1 MSLEFYKQKT
11 LVAKDGVTI
20 SYLYS
25 DNPAFS
31 QTVVLCPPVGLDETP
46 MDAIAKSVYASGRN
60 VLAFFGRPHSTGAD
74 YDYRKFGLQEQAD
87 DLLLILDHIGC
98 EKSAMVGWST
108 GGFFAL
114 KAAMSDQHQRLG
126 ELVILGMSS
135 PYLMA
140 KADLTMTES
149 HQSLYSIT
157 GAVWD
162 NEKAAGPLLRLLL
175 DAAESVES
183 LDEIDAAKII
193 MKRCEE
199 DLDFFRKYAVLQYQ
213 ILREEAMFDNLD
225 LLKNRVHVIAM
236 EGDDMCGMDDTQSFY
251 AALGENKKMNVFKG
265 NHMDLI
271 RSPEVVQHIT
281 LLAA

>member
-1 MSLEFYKQKT
+1 MSLAFYKQKS
-11 LVAKDGVTI
+11 LVAKDGVSI
-20 SYLYS
+20 NYLYS
-25 DNPAFS
+25 DNADFS

-46 MDAIAKSVYASGRN
+46 MDAIASSVYASGRN
-60 VLAFFGRPHSTGAD
+60 VLVFFGRPHSTGAE

-87 DLLLILDHIGC
+87 DLLLILDQIGC
-98 EKSAMVGWST
+98 MNAAVVGWST

-114 KAAMSDQHQRLG
+114 KAAMSDQRGRLG

-140 KADLTMTES
+140 KANLTMTEG

-175 DAAESVES
+175 DAAASIES
-183 LDEIDAAKII
+183 LDEIDAAAII

-199 DLDFFRKYAVLQYQ
+199 DLGFFRQYAVLQYQ
-213 ILREEAMFDNLD
+213 ILREETMFNNLGQ
-225 LLKNRVHVIAM
+225 LKNRVHVIAM

-251 AALGENKKMNVFKG
+251 AALGENKKLDVFKG

-271 RSPEVVQHIT
+271 RSPEVVEHIT